1 MCQRLELLKPGLIQ
15 SSKGSIQRLWALA
28 ARHCSNRRS
37 LSRPWTRLWRN
48 GQSAHGTECCHSASL
63 WRSTDITLVL
73 RRQTFWN
80 ASSTGRCRSKKAWSP
95 PRISRCFILPK
106 LCKERGAS
114 SCGIC
119 VTHIRHLVKMAGHRA
134 GPAHEGRI
142 LVSDTTRSRTGLFAA
157 AAGAVIFLTV
167 LASPVWSLDAAPDSA
182 STRIRARELGIKLGQ
197 LEPGP
202 LNAITDVPGVKV
214 GQVTLSRGDGPLHPG
229 EGPIRTGVTVIVP
242 RDDVWHKKVPAGAFV
257 LNGTGEMTGLAWVA
271 ESGFL
276 EYPIALTNTLNVPRV
291 ANGVMNW
298 MIRQYPGVGITDD
311 TLTPV
316 VAECDDGRLND
327 IQGRHVSETDVMQA
341 LDKASSGPVVEGSV
355 GAGTGMISYGF
366 KGGIGTA
373 SRRLPDANGGFTV
386 GVLVNANHG
395 RRAELLMR
403 GAPIGQMYDAETSP
417 LSLLPDRRQES
428 FPALDKR
435 TAGNAEGSIIIII
448 ATDAPL
454 DSRQL
459 TRLGKR
465 AALGLARTG
474 STVRHGSG
482 DFMLA
487 FSTGNVIPHYPVEQT
502 FALAQ
507 MADTHLNPVIT
518 ATVEATE
525 EAILNALT
533 GATTVI
539 GRDGHR
545 ADAIS
550 IPRLRAL
557 LSPSKAIRP

>member
-1 MCQRLELLKPGLIQ
+1 MNP
-15 SSKGSIQRLWALA
+15 SKNGSNTVRV
-28 ARHCSNRRS
+28 C
-37 LSRPWTRLWRN
+37 
-48 GQSAHGTECCHSASL
+48 
-63 WRSTDITLVL
+63 
-73 RRQTFWN
+73 
-80 ASSTGRCRSKKAWSP
+80 
-95 PRISRCFILPK
+95 
-106 LCKERGAS
+106 
-114 SCGIC
+114 
-119 VTHIRHLVKMAGHRA
+119 
-134 GPAHEGRI
+134 
-142 LVSDTTRSRTGLFAA
+142 
-157 AAGAVIFLTV
+157 AVILLTAW
-167 LASPVWSLDAAPDSA
+167 ASPAWGFDA
-182 STRIRARELGIKLGQ
+182 STASVDQIRVRARALGVNLGQ
-197 LEPGP
+197 LQTGP

-214 GQVTLSRGDGPLHPG
+214 GQVTLTRGDGPLQPG
-229 EGPIRTGVTVIVP
+229 QGPIRTGVTVIVP
-242 RDDVWHKKVPAGAFV
+242 RDDVWHNKVPAGAFV

-291 ANGVMNW
+291 ANGVISW
-298 MIRQYPGVGITDD
+298 MLRQYPGIGITDD

-341 LDKASSGPVVEGSV
+341 LDEASTGPVKEGSV

-373 SRRLPDANGGFTV
+373 SRRLPDANGGFTI

-395 RRAELLMR
+395 RRTELTMGGVPVGR
-403 GAPIGQMYDAETSP
+403 QYDTAPPPPS
-417 LSLLPDRRQES
+417 SLLPDQKPEHLHSSREGTS
-428 FPALDKR
+428 
-435 TAGNAEGSIIIII
+435 GNAEGSIIVII

-474 STVRHGSG
+474 STARHGSG

-487 FSTGNVIPHYPVEQT
+487 FSTGNVIPHYPSAPT
-502 FALAQ
+502 FSLTHL
-507 MADTHLNPVIT
+507 ADTHLNPVIT

-533 GATTVI
+533 AATTVT
-539 GRDGHR
+539 GRDGFR
-545 ADAIS
+545 AEAIS

-557 LSPSKAIRP
+557 LAPATTDTP

>member
-1 MCQRLELLKPGLIQ
+1 MRSSIAGVLLVMTTCVPL
-15 SSKGSIQRLWALA
+15 
-28 ARHCSNRRS
+28 
-37 LSRPWTRLWRN
+37 
-48 GQSAHGTECCHSASL
+48 
-63 WRSTDITLVL
+63 
-73 RRQTFWN
+73 
-80 ASSTGRCRSKKAWSP
+80 AWSAETSNEATEQP
-95 PRISRCFILPK
+95 H
-106 LCKERGAS
+106 
-114 SCGIC
+114 
-119 VTHIRHLVKMAGHRA
+119 V
-134 GPAHEGRI
+134 
-142 LVSDTTRSRTGLFAA
+142 
-157 AAGAVIFLTV
+157 
-167 LASPVWSLDAAPDSA
+167 
-182 STRIRARELGIKLGQ
+182 RARALGLRLGQ

-214 GQVTLSRGDGPLHPG
+214 GQVTVMRGDGALQPG
-229 EGPIRTGVTVIVP
+229 QGPVRTGVTVVVP
-242 RDDVWHKKVPAGAFV
+242 REDVWHNKVPAGAFV

-291 ANGVMNW
+291 ANGVISW
-298 MIRQYPGVGITDD
+298 MLRRYPGIGITDD

-327 IQGRHVSETDVMQA
+327 IQGRHVSEADVMQA
-341 LDKASSGPVVEGSV
+341 LDEATSGPVAEGTV

-373 SRRLPDANGGFTV
+373 SRQLPAAAGGFTV

-395 RRAELLMR
+395 RRPELVM
-403 GAPIGQMYDAETSP
+403 GGVPVGQRYDAAPSQA
-417 LSLLPDRRQES
+417 SGLPDPNPERVYATREGS
-428 FPALDKR
+428 S
-435 TAGNAEGSIIIII
+435 GNAEGSIIVII

-474 STVRHGSG
+474 STARHGSG

-487 FSTGNVIPHYPVEQT
+487 FSTGNTIPHYPTEPT
-502 FALAQ
+502 FSLTHL
-507 MADTHLNPVIT
+507 ADTHLNAVIT

-539 GRDGHR
+539 GRDGFR
-545 ADAIS
+545 AEAIS
-550 IPRLRAL
+550 IPRLRTL
-557 LSPSKAIRP
+557 LSADVPTGR